1 MEFECIEQYLA
12 KYAQEAPD
20 RAAVIVK
27 DVRTSYDE
35 LWRLVRGVSRFLK
48 EECGVKKG
56 DCVVVKAM
64 QNLNYAVSY
73 FAVHLSGAIFVPLE
87 KSITADKTM
96 EIIDETEA
104 SVFIAKDAPEDFRG
118 RHIPIK
124 DIVTIGGQYDPDEY
138 TYEFPCARD
147 SADIM
152 YTTGTTGKAKGVEVT
167 HSVLL
172 ATAENYITGFQM
184 PIGGGN
190 VIAVPGPMNHVNPL
204 RKLYTSIMSGNTI
217 VILNGLISMNA
228 LFHALD
234 TQGVNSLCLPPS
246 FLRNIW
252 QISGDKL
259 AEYADQIDFVEC
271 STAPVT
277 ESDKDILRR
286 QLPKS
291 RLYNNYGLSE
301 CGAMVMYDF
310 NRYPDK
316 AAGCVGKPMVNS
328 DVIIVD
334 DQRNEIASSID
345 HKGLIAN
352 KGSINM
358 KGYWKSPEL
367 TAQVK
372 KDGWVYT
379 NDIGYFDEEGF
390 LYVVGRKND
399 TINIGGLKV
408 EPTEV
413 EEAALLMEGV
423 HECICV
429 PVTDEMN
436 GNALKLC
443 VVMKKGCKFDRV
455 KMIHHLQQHL
465 LAYQIPKIY
474 EEIDAVPRNFVGK
487 PDRKAFLDGM
497 ETEKKKERILLVAG
511 ASSDVGMAYIK
522 NYHKRYDKI
531 VGTYHTHQEALTEL
545 KKELGEK
552 LYLYRVNLLA
562 EEEVDA
568 FCHYLE
574 DNGLLPN
581 YFVYLPAAKTEMLRA
596 HETALSMIRSDLELE
611 VVAVMRLVKT
621 IIPAMQSA
629 QFGKLCFML
638 SSVIQHPVA
647 FKSSYIISKYALLGL
662 MKALAVE
669 YAAKKITV
677 NAISPSMI
685 DTKYI
690 EGISDFVMKKK
701 LTMNPL
707 KRLATVDDVIVAI
720 DFLLDD
726 KNEYMTGENLLLSG
740 GNRERLS
747 LSAA

>member
-1 MEFECIEQYLA
+1 MEFGCIEQYLK
-12 KYAQEAPD
+12 KYAEETPEH
-20 RAAVIVK
+20 AAVIVR
-27 DVRTSYDE
+27 DVYTSYAG
-35 LWRLVRGVSRFLK
+35 LWQLVRGMSRYLD
-48 EECGVKKG
+48 EECGIKKG

-64 QNLNYAVSY
+64 QDLNYAVCY

-87 KSITADKTM
+87 KSIAADRAM
-96 EIIDETEA
+96 EIIGET
-104 SVFIAKDAPEDFRG
+104 DAAVYISRDKLDGFQG
-118 RHIPIK
+118 RSINIRDVAELGK
-124 DIVTIGGQYDPDEY
+124 NYYSDAYR
-138 TYEFPCARD
+138 YEFPNAGD

-167 HSVLL
+167 HSALI
-172 ATAENYITGFQM
+172 ATAQNYISGFRM
-184 PIGGGN
+184 PVGGGN

-204 RKLYTSIMSGNTI
+204 RKLYTSIMSGNAI

-277 ESDKDILRR
+277 ESDKEVLRR

-310 NRYPDK
+310 NEYPDK
-316 AAGCVGKPMVNS
+316 PAGCVGKPMVNS
-328 DVIIVD
+328 HVAIVD
-334 DQRNEIASSID
+334 DDRNEIVSSAE
-345 HKGLIAN
+345 HKGLVAN
-352 KGSINM
+352 RGPINM

-367 TAQVK
+367 TARVK

-390 LYVVGRKND
+390 LYIVGRKND

-413 EEAALLMEGV
+413 EEAALLFEGI

-429 PVTDEMN
+429 PVPDEMTE
-436 GNALKLC
+436 NALKLC
-443 VVMKKGCKFDRV
+443 VVMKEGYHFDKV
-455 KMIHHLQQHL
+455 KMIRHLQNYL
-465 LAYQIPKIY
+465 SAYQVPKIY
-474 EEIDAVPRNFVGK
+474 EEIDSVPRNFVGK
-487 PDRKAFLDGM
+487 PDRNAFINGVRK
-497 ETEKKKERILLVAG
+497 EKKVEKILLVVG

-522 NYHKRYDKI
+522 NYHERYDKI
-531 VGTYHTHQEALTEL
+531 VGTYCTHKEALLQL
-545 KKELGEK
+545 KQELGDK
-552 LYLYRVNLLA
+552 LYTCQVNLLSV
-562 EEEVDA
+562 EEVDA
-568 FCHYLE
+568 FSRYLVE
-574 DNGLLPN
+574 NALLPN
-581 YFVYLPAAKTEMLRA
+581 YFVYLPAKKTEMLRA
-596 HETALSMIRSDLELE
+596 HETDTQVIRDDLEIE
-611 VVAVMRLVKT
+611 VIAVMQMMRT
-621 IIPAMQSA
+621 ILPAMQKA
-629 QFGKLCFML
+629 KFGKICFML

-647 FKSSYIISKYALLGL
+647 FKSSYIISKYALLGV

-701 LTMNPL
+701 LDMSPL

-720 DFLLDD
+720 AFLLDD
-726 KNEYMTGENLLLSG
+726 KNEYMTGENILIG
-740 GNRERLS
+740 GGGIIVG
-747 LSAA
+747 